1 MENLNFRENILRKGS
16 YAIYK
21 QGPAS
26 FKNLRILNTGNKY
39 GTMTTNA
46 CFYEDGM
53 SFDDRKKVF
62 LERRKKAAKDNR
74 YTFDPY
80 KFYMPIQNGEGKA
93 VEITREM
100 VEAYEDGWDLDIKAD
115 ILITTDKIPGVVAGF
130 PVADCPVI
138 VASDLKNGVT
148 ATAHCSAKMINNYL
162 PIRTVEAL
170 QSMYDS
176 KKEDI
181 YIYVGAHAGKD
192 WSYDRYPDFATES
205 FWKKTEAVK
214 QVSANDFRI
223 NMDNALLYQLN
234 PDDYETYIINTDNTR
249 TNPNYYSNS
258 VYNHGKGP
266 EEKNGMHFEGAYYQ
280 KVKRM

>member
-1 MENLNFRENILRKGS
+1 MENLNVRDKILKIGQ
-16 YAIYK
+16 YDIYK
-21 QGPAS
+21 KGTTS

-39 GTMTTNA
+39 GTMTTKA

-53 SFDDRKKVF
+53 SFDDRKAMF
-62 LERRKKAAKDNR
+62 LERRKKAAQDYN
-74 YTFDPY
+74 YAFNPY
-80 KFYMPIQNGEGKA
+80 KFYIPSQNGEGKA
-93 VEITREM
+93 VELTREM
-100 VEAYEDGWDLDIKAD
+100 VESFKDGWDLDIKAD
-115 ILITTDKIPGVVAGF
+115 ILITTDKIPGVVVGF
-130 PVADCPVI
+130 PVADCPVVI
-138 VASDLKNGVT
+138 ASDLKNGVT

-181 YIYVGAHAGKD
+181 YIYIGAHAGKD
-192 WSYDRYPDFATES
+192 WSYDIYPDFATEH
-205 FWKKTEAVK
+205 FWEETGAVK
-214 QVSANDFRI
+214 QVKEDDFRI
-223 NMDNALLYQLN
+223 NMDNALLYQLH
-234 PDDYETYIINTDNTR
+234 PEDYETYIINTDNTR

-258 VYNHGKGP
+258 IYNYGKGK

>member
-1 MENLNFRENILRKGS
+1 
-16 YAIYK
+16 
-21 QGPAS
+21 
-26 FKNLRILNTGNKY
+26 
-39 GTMTTNA
+39 
-46 CFYEDGM
+46 
-53 SFDDRKKVF
+53 
-62 LERRKKAAKDNR
+62 
-74 YTFDPY
+74 
-80 KFYMPIQNGEGKA
+80 MPIQNGEGKA
-93 VEITREM
+93 VELTREM

-130 PVADCPVI
+130 PVADCPVV

-181 YIYVGAHAGKD
+181 YIYIGAHAGKD
-192 WSYDRYPDFATES
+192 WSYDIYPDFATEH
-205 FWKKTEAVK
+205 FWEETGAVK
-214 QVSANDFRI
+214 QVKEDDFRI
-223 NMDNALLYQLN
+223 NMDNALLYQLH
-234 PDDYETYIINTDNTR
+234 PEDYETYIINTDNTR

-258 VYNHGKGP
+258 IYNHGKGK

>member
-1 MENLNFRENILRKGS
+1 MENLNVRDKILKIGQ
-16 YAIYK
+16 YDIYK
-21 QGPAS
+21 KGTTS

-39 GTMTTNA
+39 GTMTTKA

-53 SFDDRKKVF
+53 SFDDRKAMF
-62 LERRKKAAKDNR
+62 LERRKKAAQDYN
-74 YTFDPY
+74 YAFNPY
-80 KFYMPIQNGEGKA
+80 KFYIPSQNGEGKA
-93 VEITREM
+93 VELTREM
-100 VEAYEDGWDLDIKAD
+100 VESFKDGWDLDIKAD
-115 ILITTDKIPGVVAGF
+115 ILITTDKIPGVVVGF
-130 PVADCPVI
+130 PVADCPVVI
-138 VASDLKNGVT
+138 ASDLKNGVT

-181 YIYVGAHAGKD
+181 YIYIGAHAGKD
-192 WSYDRYPDFATES
+192 WSYDIYPDFATEH
-205 FWKKTEAVK
+205 FWEETGAVK
-214 QVSANDFRI
+214 QVKEDDFRI
-223 NMDNALLYQLN
+223 NMDNALLYQLH
-234 PDDYETYIINTDNTR
+234 PEDYETYIINTDNTR

-258 VYNHGKGP
+258 IYNHGKGK

>member
-1 MENLNFRENILRKGS
+1 MENLNVRDKILKIGQYDIHKKGTT
-16 YAIYK
+16 
-21 QGPAS
+21 S

-39 GTMTTNA
+39 GTMTTKA

-53 SFDDRKKVF
+53 SFDDRKAMF
-62 LERRKKAAKDNR
+62 LERRKKAAQDYN
-74 YTFDPY
+74 YAFNPY
-80 KFYMPIQNGEGKA
+80 KFYIPSQNGEGKA
-93 VEITREM
+93 VELTREM
-100 VEAYEDGWDLDIKAD
+100 VESFKDGWDLDIKAD
-115 ILITTDKIPGVVAGF
+115 ILITTDKIPGVVVGF
-130 PVADCPVI
+130 PVADCPVVI
-138 VASDLKNGVT
+138 ASDLKNGVT

-181 YIYVGAHAGKD
+181 YIYIGAHAGKD
-192 WSYDRYPDFATES
+192 WSYDIYPDFATEH
-205 FWKKTEAVK
+205 FWEETGAVK
-214 QVSANDFRI
+214 QVKEDDFRI
-223 NMDNALLYQLN
+223 NMDNALLYQLH
-234 PDDYETYIINTDNTR
+234 PEDYETYIINTDNTR

-258 VYNHGKGP
+258 IYNYGKGK

>member
-1 MENLNFRENILRKGS
+1 MENLNVRDKILKIGQ
-16 YAIYK
+16 YDIYK
-21 QGPAS
+21 KGTTS

-39 GTMTTNA
+39 GTMTTKA

-53 SFDDRKKVF
+53 SFDDRKAMF
-62 LERRKKAAKDNR
+62 LERRKKAAQDYN
-74 YTFDPY
+74 YAFNPY
-80 KFYMPIQNGEGKA
+80 KFYIPSQNGEGKA
-93 VEITREM
+93 VELTREM
-100 VEAYEDGWDLDIKAD
+100 VESFKDGWDLDIKAD
-115 ILITTDKIPGVVAGF
+115 ILITTNKILGVVVGF
-130 PVADCPVI
+130 PVADCPVVI
-138 VASDLKNGVT
+138 ASDLKNGVT

-181 YIYVGAHAGKD
+181 YIYIGAHAGKD
-192 WSYDRYPDFATES
+192 WSYDIYPDFATEH
-205 FWKKTEAVK
+205 FWEETGAVK
-214 QVSANDFRI
+214 QVKEDDFRI
-223 NMDNALLYQLN
+223 NMDNALLYQLH
-234 PDDYETYIINTDNTR
+234 PEDYETYIINTDNTR

-258 VYNHGKGP
+258 IYNHGKGK

>member
-1 MENLNFRENILRKGS
+1 MENLNVRDKILKIGQ
-16 YAIYK
+16 YDIYK
-21 QGPAS
+21 KGTTS

-39 GTMTTNA
+39 GTMTTKA

-53 SFDDRKKVF
+53 SFDDRKAMF
-62 LERRKKAAKDNR
+62 LERRKKAAQDYN
-74 YTFDPY
+74 YAFNPY
-80 KFYMPIQNGEGKA
+80 KFYIPSQNGEGKA
-93 VEITREM
+93 VELTREM
-100 VEAYEDGWDLDIKAD
+100 VESFKDGWDLDIKAD
-115 ILITTDKIPGVVAGF
+115 ILITTDKIPGVVVGF
-130 PVADCPVI
+130 PVADCPVVI
-138 VASDLKNGVT
+138 ASDLKNGVT

-181 YIYVGAHAGKD
+181 YIYIGAHAGKD
-192 WSYDRYPDFATES
+192 WSYDIYPDFATEH
-205 FWKKTEAVK
+205 FWEETGAVK
-214 QVSANDFRI
+214 QVKEGDFRI
-223 NMDNALLYQLN
+223 NMDNALLYQLH
-234 PDDYETYIINTDNTR
+234 PEDYETYIINTDNTR

-258 VYNHGKGP
+258 IYNYGKGK

>member
-1 MENLNFRENILRKGS
+1 MENLNVRDKILKIGQ
-16 YAIYK
+16 YDIYK
-21 QGPAS
+21 KGTTS

-39 GTMTTNA
+39 GTMTTKA

-53 SFDDRKKVF
+53 SFDDRKAMF
-62 LERRKKAAKDNR
+62 LERRKKAAQDYN
-74 YTFDPY
+74 YAFNPY
-80 KFYMPIQNGEGKA
+80 KFYIPSQNGEGKV
-93 VEITREM
+93 VELTREM
-100 VEAYEDGWDLDIKAD
+100 VESFKDGWDLDIKAD
-115 ILITTDKIPGVVAGF
+115 ILITTNKIPGVVVGF
-130 PVADCPVI
+130 PVADCPVVI
-138 VASDLKNGVT
+138 ASDLKNGVT

-181 YIYVGAHAGKD
+181 YIYIGAHAGKD
-192 WSYDRYPDFATES
+192 WSYDIYPDFATEH
-205 FWKKTEAVK
+205 FWEETGAVK
-214 QVSANDFRI
+214 QVKEDDFRI
-223 NMDNALLYQLN
+223 NMDNALLYQLH
-234 PDDYETYIINTDNTR
+234 PEDYETYIINTDNTR

-258 VYNHGKGP
+258 IYNHGKGK